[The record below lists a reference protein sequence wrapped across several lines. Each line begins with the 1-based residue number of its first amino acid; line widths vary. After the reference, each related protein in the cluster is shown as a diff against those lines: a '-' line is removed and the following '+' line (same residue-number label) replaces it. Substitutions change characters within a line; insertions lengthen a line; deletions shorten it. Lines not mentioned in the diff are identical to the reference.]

1 MNNNHVCDHLCDV
14 KEATKTVRVA
24 QARLEA
30 LGAFC
35 ASAEQTPAVG
45 SAFAYGP
52 VMSRSASLCVSPA
65 CSAKSMSVRP
75 YDASRRA
82 REMTH

>member
-1 MNNNHVCDHLCDV
+1 MHCI
-14 KEATKTVRVA
+14 A

-30 LGAFC
+30 MGAFC
-35 ASAEQTPAVG
+35 ASTARILAVG
-45 SAFAYGP
+45 SAFAYDP
-52 VMSRSASLCVSPA
+52 VMSRNASLCVSPA

-75 YDASRRA
+75 YDVSRRT